1 MSENVENVQAEN
13 PPVQD
18 IQVEAASPAEEMPIV
33 VEELPVAEMPKV
45 EELPEPELPKMEE
58 VKAEPVVIAEPA
70 VSSKTTII
78 YSLKDLTI
86 PGIGSIKK
94 GYNKVSAQEAD
105 KWLTKSPVRLAKEEE
120 IKTYLK

>member
-1 MSENVENVQAEN
+1 MSENIENVQSEN
-13 PPVQD
+13 APVQN

-58 VKAEPVVIAEPA
+58 VKVEPVVIAEPA
-70 VSSKTTII
+70 VSSNTTII

-86 PGIGSIKK
+86 PGVGSIKK
-94 GYNKVSAQEAD
+94 GYNKVSAQEAA